1 MKWPPLVASGTW
13 KRNHSCKWKEKHTV
27 HTSMYTVHYI
37 IISMCEYTTV
47 VLLLLHASF
56 HLSNLTI
63 KQRWRSDSIFR
74 TPTLIPWTKATY
86 TSIGNY
92 SLVACDIT
100 SGRTH
105 QIRVH
110 MLEKPSPG
118 MKFWDVLM
126 NFVLLFCWGWMSN
139 ITPNGYLIFTILLDV
154 RLYTLLRMWRGFF
167 FQNWQLWWFGPQE
180 FDGLGPLLCWE
191 TGRIFWRWD
200 R

>member
-37 IISMCEYTTV
+37 ITCMCEYTTV

-74 TPTLIPWTKATY
+74 TSTLIPWTKATY

-92 SLVACDIT
+92 SLLACDIT

-118 MKFWDVLM
+118 MKLWDFLM
-126 NFVLLFCWGWMSN
+126 NFVFLFRSGWMLN
-139 ITPNGYLIFTILLDV
+139 ITTNRVSNLHNFV
-154 RLYTLLRMWRGFF
+154 RCPVIYPVENVKMSLFF
-167 FQNWQLWWFGPQE
+167 PKLTAVMIRSTE
-180 FDGLGPLLCWE
+180 FDGLGKDFWE
-191 TGRIFWRWD
+191 MNR
-200 R
+200 